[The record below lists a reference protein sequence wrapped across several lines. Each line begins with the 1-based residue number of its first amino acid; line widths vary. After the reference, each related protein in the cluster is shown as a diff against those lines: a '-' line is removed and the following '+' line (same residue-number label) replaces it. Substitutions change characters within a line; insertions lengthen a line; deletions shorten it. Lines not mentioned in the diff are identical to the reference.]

1 MGNSRNKKGKM
12 YCSQCTVNS
21 PVLRSSVS
29 QLKSQARRKAVPV
42 GMPVGYSN
50 RNTPCWGGLNSSPK
64 QWIWKRSL
72 GYILLKMYTTESSSE
87 EKLRV
92 RCPSHLAGCL
102 SVANAISSGQRG
114 SCTEGEYTLILSPD
128 RHFFDK
134 CLELWAAS
142 EECLL
147 KCPLSKTTRS
157 DLKTGTVDELL
168 LLITVSVIAFKSSKD
183 QFCVITKY
191 KMKRK
196 ESKSK
201 APIHGNGEVGRGRR
215 VSDAPTF
222 LSVSGQMPLEAV
234 WAGSQCRGCFLLP
247 WSRAPKCEVT
257 SECQILAHFG

>member
-1 MGNSRNKKGKM
+1 
-12 YCSQCTVNS
+12 
-21 PVLRSSVS
+21 
-29 QLKSQARRKAVPV
+29 
-42 GMPVGYSN
+42 MPHCGQGYSN
-50 RNTPCWGGLNSSPK
+50 RNTPCWGELNSSPK
-64 QWIWKRSL
+64 QWISKRSL
-72 GYILLKMYTTESSSE
+72 GYILLKRNWIQWYTE
-87 EKLRV
+87 EKLWV

-102 SVANAISSGQRG
+102 SVANAISSGQCG
-114 SCTEGEYTLILSPD
+114 NCTKGEYTLILSPD

-168 LLITVSVIAFKSSKD
+168 LLITVIVIAFKSSKD

-201 APIHGNGEVGRGRR
+201 APVHGNGEVGRGKRISLI
-215 VSDAPTF
+215 SDAPTF

-234 WAGSQCRGCFLLP
+234 WAGQSVQGLLP
-247 WSRAPKCEVT
+247 AALEQSYENAK
-257 SECQILAHFG
+257 